1 MSVVRKYFDLNDR
14 ARKAQK
20 EKGTS
25 LVLKGVPEV
34 FKSETGCHLEWDS
47 PAVEST
53 ENPSRMSLTRQILM
67 YVGVFVGVLFST
79 AVSHFRSGEEITL
92 VMTLGEV
99 VASAVIALVIIPLVY
114 EKLQLYP
121 KAPFIVQFGLFVQ
134 NGVFWHVL
142 IELVLKG
149 VF

>member
-1 MSVVRKYFDLNDR
+1 MSVMRKYFDLNDR
-14 ARKAQK
+14 AQKAQK
-20 EKGTS
+20 DNGTA
-25 LVLKGVPEV
+25 LILQGLPEV
-34 FKSETGCHLEWDS
+34 LSSETGCHLEWNS
-47 PAVEST
+47 PAVQRK
-53 ENPSRMSLTRQILM
+53 ENHSRMSLTRQILM
-67 YVGVFVGVLFST
+67 YVGVFIGVLFST

-92 VMTLGEV
+92 AMTLGEI
-99 VASAVIALVIIPLVY
+99 VASAVIALVIMPLVY

>member
-1 MSVVRKYFDLNDR
+1 MRKYFDLNNR
-14 ARKAQK
+14 AQKAQK

-25 LVLKGVPEV
+25 LVLQGIPEV
-34 FKSETGCHLEWDS
+34 FSSETGCHLEWNS
-47 PAVEST
+47 PAVERK
-53 ENPSRMSLTRQILM
+53 ENPRRMSLTRQILM

-79 AVSHFRSGEEITL
+79 AVSHFKSGEEITL
-92 VMTLGEV
+92 AMTLGEV
-99 VASAVIALVIIPLVY
+99 VAAAVIALVIMPLVY
-114 EKLQLYP
+114 EKLQLYS
-121 KAPFIVQFGLFVQ
+121 KAPLIVQFGLFVQ

>member
-1 MSVVRKYFDLNDR
+1 MSVMKKYFDLNYR
-14 ARKAQK
+14 ARKAWK
-20 EKGTS
+20 NGTAV
-25 LVLKGVPEV
+25 VLQGTPKV
-34 FKSETGCHLEWDS
+34 FKSETGCHLEWNS
-47 PAVEST
+47 PVLQST
-53 ENPSRMSLTRQILM
+53 ENPGHMSLTRQILM

-92 VMTLGEV
+92 AMTLGEV
-99 VASAVIALVIIPLVY
+99 VAAAVIAFVIIPLVY